1 MLLIYTFGNEEYE
14 YELDTEEMEEAC
26 YEWFSKSYNIPLN
39 KAKEIIDNYDLMDT
53 LEEEYEHDKDFIM
66 FAYEKFEEKAQNDWA
81 YSNDAYS
88 FYGVSRNDF

>member
-14 YELDTEEMEEAC
+14 YELELEEIEEAC

-53 LEEEYEHDKDFIM
+53 LEKEYEYDQDFTM
-66 FAYEKFEEKAQNDWA
+66 FAYEKFEEKAQNNWIC
-81 YSNDAYS
+81 SIDAYS
-88 FYGVSRNDF
+88 YYGVNQNDF